1 MNKDEDTFGQTQLN
15 HLKSIANE
23 LERHTC
29 KHILRLIF
37 QESMEIE
44 RYPQAFRERFD
55 IAFSQAV
62 IPIDVS
68 IRSCESDHLTYSSV
82 SFLVVNVSHIF
93 YLRPAVVR

>member
-15 HLKSIANE
+15 HLKSIADE

-62 IPIDVS
+62 IHMDVS
-68 IRSCESDHLTYSSV
+68 VLSRESRQLTDSSV
-82 SFLVVNVSHIF
+82 SFLLVNVSHLL
-93 YLRPAVVR
+93 YLRPTIVR